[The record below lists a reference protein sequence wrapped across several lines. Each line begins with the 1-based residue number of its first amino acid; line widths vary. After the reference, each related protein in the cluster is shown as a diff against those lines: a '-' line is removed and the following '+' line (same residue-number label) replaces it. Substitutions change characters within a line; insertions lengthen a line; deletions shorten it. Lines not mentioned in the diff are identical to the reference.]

1 MTRRG
6 VSSGYTPPPRGFAQD
21 TLVTFVAVVGIFI
34 AIALSLS
41 VAVRAR
47 ARAVKVQA
55 DVRTLDTAIRM
66 YSTTF
71 GTLPAELVDL
81 TRAQTPSKVRG
92 GPILRAIPVPPTG
105 WSPYSY
111 TGDSAGTYAITT
123 SYRSA
128 WHSIGTYT
136 VARRG
141 RTAVVL
147 TLQPTDQAIAFLRDE
162 WTMGLPPEP

>member
-6 VSSGYTPPPRGFAQD
+6 VSSEYTPRPRGFARE

-41 VAVRAR
+41 AAVRAR

-55 DVRTLDTAIRM
+55 DVRGA
-66 YSTTF
+66 
-71 GTLPAELVDL
+71 
-81 TRAQTPSKVRG
+81 
-92 GPILRAIPVPPTG
+92 ILRVIPVPPPG

-111 TGDSAGTYAITT
+111 TRDSAGTYAITT
-123 SYRSA
+123 SYQSA
-128 WHSIGTYT
+128 WHSIGSYT

-147 TLQPTDQAIAFLRDE
+147 TLQPTDQPIAFLRDE